1 MTAVEHEDEI
11 TTTLK
16 SLIEEHAKLD
26 FSDFFPPCSQIFSL
40 LAYEIQ
46 NNFPPCSFFL
56 SCLLS
61 KLLPYIDHFD
71 YDFAIKR

>member
-46 NNFPPCSFFL
+46 KKFPPCSFIL
-56 SCLLS
+56 SCLLRQNCTLELTILTII
-61 KLLPYIDHFD
+61 LL
-71 YDFAIKR
+71 

>member
-26 FSDFFPPCSQIFSL
+26 FSDFFPPCLQIFSL
-40 LAYEIQ
+40 FPYEIQ
-46 NNFPPCSFFL
+46 ENFPLCSFIL
-56 SCLLS
+56 SCLLRQNFTLELTILTII
-61 KLLPYIDHFD
+61 LL
-71 YDFAIKR
+71 